1 MTEPQKYPRRFEV
14 IDKKDDSF
22 RLKVPHGWVVYLGS
36 EHGDCAAV
44 FVPDEKHEWVLED
57 E

>member
-22 RLKVPHGWVVYLGS
+22 RLKVPGGWIVWMAGTQEGTAL
-36 EHGDCAAV
+36 
-44 FVPDEKHEWVLED
+44 FVPDPNHEWVLED
-57 E
+57 ES